1 MKKLA
6 LLLSAALTSSL
17 PFPSAMADQSPAASG
32 PPRPG
37 TVEAARCLVR
47 QGPAGCEKVF
57 QGRAWV
63 TARSWVFA
71 NVNRDFKR
79 GAFVSSNFWGR
90 AADSNIYDARAMIH
104 QPTSEMDIFDVKFAH
119 VKYTFY
125 ISPADADGKIQA
137 LAILLYEPHD
147 RLQLAAP

>member
-6 LLLSAALTSSL
+6 LLLSAFLAASL
-17 PFPSAMADQSPAASG
+17 PFPSAMADQSPAASS
-32 PPRPG
+32 PRTG
-37 TVEAARCLVR
+37 TIEAAQCLVR
-47 QGPAGCEKVF
+47 QRPAGCEKVF
-57 QGRAWV
+57 QGRGWV
-63 TARSWVFA
+63 TARNWVFA

-90 AADSNIYDARAMIH
+90 ASDSSIYDARAMIQ
-104 QPTSEMDIFDVKFAH
+104 QPTTEMDIFDVRFGH

-125 ISPADADGKIQA
+125 ISPANADGKIQA

>member
-1 MKKLA
+1 
-6 LLLSAALTSSL
+6 
-17 PFPSAMADQSPAASG
+17 
-32 PPRPG
+32 
-37 TVEAARCLVR
+37 
-47 QGPAGCEKVF
+47 
-57 QGRAWV
+57 
-63 TARSWVFA
+63 VFA